1 MDNSQT
7 LELQIKSVSSNAC
20 KDVDKL
26 IRSLT
31 GIENKVDSIS
41 NKLGQTN
48 QISNF
53 INEMNKATLSA
64 KRLSKIDMNQFKSQL
79 NSLYDTITKFS
90 SSLTGVNTNSLENL
104 NKTFRGIPNS
114 INKINELDMRKTYNS
129 FNSLTRILD
138 PFLKKLQQ
146 SEVSL
151 SNFVQISKS
160 IDNVKQKTDKATNS
174 ADKLSNAFKKA
185 FTFAGVKR
193 LTLNALEWMNEAIDY
208 TEQLNL
214 FNVVF
219 DNTEKNGKQMF
230 SELGKE
236 ALQFQYKLNEAFGT
250 NKTQSL
256 YTQAIFQ
263 SMGENQGISDYY
275 ANIMSETMTKFTYD
289 LASLYNKTEK
299 ATAEALRASVYSG
312 QTKPARNYGLDVT
325 QQTMQ
330 PILNELGI
338 DKQVKEL
345 SQAEKMILRYISVL
359 KQGQVAMG
367 DFANTCESPSNQLK
381 ILRQQLIETKVA
393 FSSLFIGAL
402 SNALPYANAFLM
414 IIKETSKAIAT
425 MFGIELKDY
434 NSGIASQEGIY
445 DGIEESAD
453 NASKAVKELKR
464 QTLGF
469 DEIHNISENDN
480 SDSGTSVSGGIDQRL
495 LDAITGYDNGMD
507 KVRMK
512 AAEIRDKWM
521 EILGFH
527 KEVDPLTGEISF
539 KYGGIGKTLSNIWKS
554 FKGLSTEGKVLVGL
568 GLGVGATKLWNTGKK
583 LVTVFGNSGL
593 GKALKTSLIPFKTLG
608 TNMLNL
614 IQYTRVYISL
624 TGSLKNGIIGGIE
637 AWRKQNVI
645 VKDSCGSVD
654 KFKTS
659 MNGAKIAVQ
668 GLITGAV
675 GLYTVNKSMKSL
687 STDGANLANVLGL
700 VTGSLTTIASGVQ
713 IGAIFGPWGAI
724 IGGATGAVFGL
735 ISAIGGYETASEKM
749 IKSSEK
755 DLETAQQNLQNYYD
769 TKKAIEDSMNNE
781 LAFQDYNKTLLDEL
795 EQLVEANGKV
805 KTGYEDRVN
814 FILNELNSA
823 YGTEYSIIDGTISG
837 YEDLKKSIEDVI
849 QTKKANIMLDAE
861 EKNYKNAIQNQKQA
875 WKDYNDALKKYN
887 ENNNK
892 ANEILN
898 KKYELEKLVGTQ
910 AYKNYIYY
918 SELTKEEY
926 KGPYAYNAIVRD
938 LETYNKTL
946 KTNQQTLNDN
956 RTTFENYTND
966 IVFYED
972 LQTAVLSNNVKKQNQ
987 LIEERLNT
995 ITTAN
1000 GEEKLS
1006 LSEQLEY
1013 YDDVANKKMKILKSN
1028 GVEIT
1033 DEMKTQ
1039 AYAQKQILM
1048 DNLIEQS
1055 KTIGL
1060 NDDVIESWR
1069 DLANNSTEEFSK
1081 VFNKLPIELQNE
1093 LLPKLK
1099 LSASTLSKAI
1109 NSGIKLDGTELFK
1122 SWNNIFQTII
1132 EKINKLT
1139 HFNIKLPDLS
1149 SLLIKTPNLTKTLSS
1164 LGFKANGGIYSNGS
1178 WKDIQQY
1185 ANGGAPSQGTLFWA
1199 GEAGAEVVAH
1209 ANGKTEVLNQSQIAS
1224 AIYSATLSAMSQAM
1238 SQYGGQSSEIDVHV
1252 HTDEGTVIDRI
1263 NQKTR
1268 QTGVCP
1274 INIPIY

>member
-7 LELQIKSVSSNAC
+7 LELQIKSKAQEAKASVESLV
-20 KDVDKL
+20 K
-26 IRSLT
+26 SLT
-31 GIENKVDSIS
+31 NVENVLTNIYLEMGSIEKKTDSSI
-41 NKLGQTN
+41 
-48 QISNF
+48 
-53 INEMNKATLSA
+53 NKATTA
-64 KRLSKIDMNQFKSQL
+64 TKNINQ
-79 NSLYDTITKFS
+79 
-90 SSLTGVNTNSLENL
+90 
-104 NKTFRGIPNS
+104 
-114 INKINELDMRKTYNS
+114 
-129 FNSLTRILD
+129 
-138 PFLKKLQQ
+138 LKQ
-146 SEVSL
+146 S
-151 SNFVQISKS
+151 
-160 IDNVKQKTDKATNS
+160 TDKATSS
-174 ADKLSNAFKKA
+174 ADKLGNAFKKV

-193 LTLNALEWMNEAIDY
+193 LTTTALGWTNEAIDY

-230 SELGKE
+230 SELGKS
-236 ALQFQYKLNEAFGT
+236 ALQFQYKMNEAFGT
-250 NKTQSL
+250 NKTQTL
-256 YTQAIFQ
+256 YMQGIFE
-263 SMGENQGISDYY
+263 SMGETVGIEDKYSS
-275 ANIMSETMTKFTYD
+275 IMSETMTKLTYD

-299 ATAEALRASVYSG
+299 TTAEAIRAGVYAG
-312 QTKPARNYGLDVT
+312 QTKPLRSYGIDVT
-325 QQTMQ
+325 QSSLQ
-330 PILNELGI
+330 PIAESLGI
-338 DKQVKEL
+338 TESVKNM
-345 SQAEKMILRYISVL
+345 SQAEKEILRYIATL
-359 KQGQVAMG
+359 KQAKIAMG
-367 DFANTCESPSNQLK
+367 DLANTVESPSNQLK
-381 ILRQQLIETKVA
+381 IFRQQLVEAKVA
-393 FSSLFIGAL
+393 LSSLFIGTF
-402 SNALPYANAFLM
+402 SKILPYANAILM
-414 IIKETSKAIAT
+414 VIKEVSKAIAD

-445 DGIEESAD
+445 DGIADSAD
-453 NASKAVKELKR
+453 DAGKAVKELKR

-469 DEIHNISENDN
+469 DEIHNINENNN
-480 SDSGTSVSGGIDQRL
+480 SGSGTSVSGGIDQRL

-527 KEVDPLTGEISF
+527 KEVDPLTGEITF

-554 FKGLSTEGKVLVGL
+554 FKRLSTEGKVLVGL
-568 GLGVGATKLWNTGKK
+568 GLVAGATKLWNTGKK
-583 LVTVFGNSGL
+583 LITVFGNSGL
-593 GKALKTSLIPFKTLG
+593 AKVMKSLYNPTSSLFSSMLIGLKSSHSSLKTGMQS
-608 TNMLNL
+608 
-614 IQYTRVYISL
+614 
-624 TGSLKNGIIGGIE
+624 
-637 AWRKQNVI
+637 WRKQMGIINSTTG
-645 VKDSCGSVD
+645 KVD
-654 KFKTS
+654 GFKGAL
-659 MNGAKIAVQ
+659 NGAKVAMQ

-675 GLYTVNKSMKSL
+675 GLYAVSKSMKSL

-713 IGAIFGPWGAI
+713 IGAIFGTWGAV
-724 IGGATGAVFGL
+724 IGGATGAVLGL

-805 KTGYEDRVN
+805 KTGYEDRVK

-875 WKDYNDALKKYN
+875 WKDYKVALKKYN
-887 ENNNK
+887 ENNDK

-898 KKYELEKLVGTQ
+898 KKYELEKLAGSQ
-910 AYKNYIYY
+910 AYRNYTYY
-918 SELTKEEY
+918 SELTKETY
-926 KGPYAYNAIVRD
+926 KGQYAYNAITKD
-938 LETYNKTL
+938 LKTYNEIL
-946 KTNQQTLNDN
+946 DNNQKALNDN

-966 IVFYED
+966 IVFYEN
-972 LQTAVLSNNVKKQNQ
+972 LQTAILSNNVEKQNQ

-1013 YDDVANKKMKILKSN
+1013 YDDVANKKIEILKNN

-1185 ANGGAPSQGTLFWA
+1185 ANGEAPSQGTLFWA